1 MRIATPAQDAGFL
14 RARRI
19 ELGELLGQPLP
30 NDVRPCPGCDMPCPA
45 TGSTTSASHC
55 GPECPHAAKQMSSE
69 PEEFPIEQGIVPLVY
84 ALYSLRLVEPC
95 WSCEGH
101 TKDDGTYW
109 RLPQAWFYCR
119 SQVLPRI
126 MADALAQLRSK
137 GVTEATWIINVTY
150 AAEESL
156 DPVYAIRPDLSM
168 SESYDLQTLRRDVD
182 GLAAGLLEAVRDRS
196 RYYLKAIP
204 AGVSVSH

>member
-1 MRIATPAQDAGFL
+1 M
-14 RARRI
+14 
-19 ELGELLGQPLP
+19 
-30 NDVRPCPGCDMPCPA
+30 
-45 TGSTTSASHC
+45 
-55 GPECPHAAKQMSSE
+55 
-69 PEEFPIEQGIVPLVY
+69 
-84 ALYSLRLVEPC
+84 
-95 WSCEGH
+95 
-101 TKDDGTYW
+101 
-109 RLPQAWFYCR
+109 
-119 SQVLPRI
+119 
-126 MADALAQLRSK
+126 
-137 GVTEATWIINVTY
+137 TEATWIINVTY